1 MKRTIR
7 FFPHYGPENT
17 SEVIDAVAER
27 LQERD
32 INTVVVA
39 SSTGEMAIR
48 MVQRLRSAAQ
58 EPDTAAL
65 PRVIAVSDPPWA
77 IGKIPKA
84 GRISSDNKARLLA
97 LGAEVVDSVP
107 YASRAYSTG
116 ASNNVYE
123 ALDLLVVVFDAFR
136 MVGGNG
142 LKVAIEVALMATNG
156 GVIQPGQE
164 VIAVAG
170 TGNGLD
176 TAVVVKSAYSIDIFS
191 TDPSERPEIREI
203 LAMPRE
209 TRWYW

>member
-7 FFPHYGPENT
+7 FFPHYGPEN
-17 SEVIDAVAER
+17 SAEVMDAVVER
-27 LQERD
+27 LREHD
-32 INTVVVA
+32 VNTVIVA
-39 SSTGEMAIR
+39 SSTGEMALKLCQTLSDNA
-48 MVQRLRSAAQ
+48 VQAQ
-58 EPDTAAL
+58 
-65 PRVIAVSDPPWA
+65 VVAVCDPPWA

-84 GRISSDNKARLLA
+84 GRISPDNKAKLA
-97 LGAEVVDSVP
+97 AAGAIVVDMMP

-142 LKVAIEVALMATNG
+142 LKGAIEVALMATNA
-156 GVIQPGQE
+156 GVVPAGRD

-176 TAVVVKSAYSIDIFS
+176 TAIVLKTAFSIDIFS
-191 TDPSERPEIREI
+191 GDPAERPEVREI
-203 LAMPRE
+203 LAMASE
-209 TRWYW
+209 KRWFW

>member
-17 SEVIDAVAER
+17 GEVIESVIER
-27 LQERD
+27 LQDTD
-32 INTVVVA
+32 IQTLVVA

-48 MVQRLRSAAQ
+48 MAQRLQ
-58 EPDTAAL
+58 ETDL
-65 PRVIAVSDPPWA
+65 PVRIIAVCDPPWA
-77 IGKIPKA
+77 IGKVPKA
-84 GRISSDNKARLLA
+84 GRISDDNKARLMA
-97 LGAEVVDSVP
+97 MGAEVVDTVP

-142 LKVAIEVALMATNG
+142 LKVAIEVALMATNAG
-156 GVIQPGQE
+156 RIQPGQE
-164 VIAVAG
+164 VISVAG

-176 TAVVVKSAYSIDIFS
+176 TAVVVKAAYSIDIFS
-191 TDPSERPEIREI
+191 TDPSERPEVREI
-203 LAMPRE
+203 LAIPRE
-209 TRWYW
+209 KRWYW